1 MDATQYL
8 IQVQEMPE
16 DSHSQPDPIK
26 TDMSTPQN
34 SDKNV
39 LKYKLSADFH
49 EEVYEDKKYPKLEP
63 KRKRYL
69 RILTAPTSKI
79 LSTSK

>member
-49 EEVYEDKKYPKLEP
+49 EEVYEDKKYPKL
-63 KRKRYL
+63 
-69 RILTAPTSKI
+69 
-79 LSTSK
+79 

>member
-1 MDATQYL
+1 MKIKEKFFSRLLSSAGRMDATQYL

-49 EEVYEDKKYPKLEP
+49 EEVYEDKKYPKL
-63 KRKRYL
+63 
-69 RILTAPTSKI
+69 
-79 LSTSK
+79 

>member
-1 MDATQYL
+1 MKIKKKIFSRLLSSAGRMDATQYL

-49 EEVYEDKKYPKLEP
+49 EEVYEDKKYPKL
-63 KRKRYL
+63 
-69 RILTAPTSKI
+69 
-79 LSTSK
+79 